1 MTHPTENFFVQAFH
15 LITFTFPLGSQIDW
29 TLAGEIQNNKNHF
42 VSQIKSTSLL
52 LASYFIRLDC
62 GN

>member
-1 MTHPTENFFVQAFH
+1 MTHPTENFLVQAVH
-15 LITFTFPLGSQIDW
+15 LIAFSFPLGSQIDR

-52 LASYFIRLDC
+52 LAS
-62 GN
+62 